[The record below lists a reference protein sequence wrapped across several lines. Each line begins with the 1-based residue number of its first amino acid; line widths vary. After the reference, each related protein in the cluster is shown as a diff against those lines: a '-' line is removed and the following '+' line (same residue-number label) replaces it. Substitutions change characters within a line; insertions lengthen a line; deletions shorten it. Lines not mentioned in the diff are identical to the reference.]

1 MPLAVLLPV
10 VILGIAGIGLL
21 LHLTGQSRS
30 LTLTDTATA
39 RQHWDRHWPGASI
52 AALDLAGGAA
62 LVLDQDGPGLLRPFG
77 ADTVAP
83 RLADLTETPEGLRAE
98 FHDFAAP
105 PVTLRLDPDARTRW
119 LTLWRTH
126 HARLS

>member
-1 MPLAVLLPV
+1 MPLEILLPV
-10 VILGIAGIGLL
+10 VILGIAGIGVM
-21 LHLTGQSRS
+21 LHLTGQSRGFA
-30 LTLTDTATA
+30 LGDVPTA
-39 RQHWDRHWPGASI
+39 RQQWERHWPGARI

-62 LVLDQDGPGLLRPFG
+62 LVVDQHGPGLLRPFG

-83 RLADLTETPEGLRAE
+83 RIAELTETPEGLRAD